1 MAHNK
6 TVACGAGVD
15 ITISALEFAGV
26 GAGVR
31 LGGGL
36 STAVRTAVGSA
47 VGAAGGIVV
56 VVVVVEYT
64 GADTDNDDIVTDIP
78 ESASEV
84 VNLPTNEVVLPV
96 LNFSI
101 AAKAVTSVV

>member
-1 MAHNK
+1 LASFWFGS
-6 TVACGAGVD
+6 TFP
-15 ITISALEFAGV
+15 TSAPVPGELVSPA
-26 GAGVR
+26 
-31 LGGGL
+31 GGGF
-36 STAVRTAVGSA
+36 
-47 VGAAGGIVV
+47 
-56 VVVVVEYT
+56 EYA

-101 AAKAVTSVV
+101 AAKAVTSLV